1 MKVIKKIKV
10 LSIAKIFAIVTGGLY
25 LAVVLV
31 VIVFG
36 SVIVG
41 DSSMISSVRGFG
53 RFDFLGLGTNIIA
66 TFLFALII
74 AAINF
79 FIGAIIAWLYNAT
92 AALVGGIEIELEEAG
107 SRYTMFEKSR
117 NNQVKNKKEPADIT
131 SRTQSADGADQPV
144 KHEVS
149 ATGESD
155 TYSAY
160 EK

>member
-53 RFDFLGLGTNIIA
+53 RFDFLVA
-66 TFLFALII
+66 
-74 AAINF
+74 
-79 FIGAIIAWLYNAT
+79 
-92 AALVGGIEIELEEAG
+92 GG
-107 SRYTMFEKSR
+107 
-117 NNQVKNKKEPADIT
+117 QVKISHIPRNRD
-131 SRTQSADGADQPV
+131 SRPSNFIVRIHPPL
-144 KHEVS
+144 
-149 ATGESD
+149 
-155 TYSAY
+155 
-160 EK
+160 